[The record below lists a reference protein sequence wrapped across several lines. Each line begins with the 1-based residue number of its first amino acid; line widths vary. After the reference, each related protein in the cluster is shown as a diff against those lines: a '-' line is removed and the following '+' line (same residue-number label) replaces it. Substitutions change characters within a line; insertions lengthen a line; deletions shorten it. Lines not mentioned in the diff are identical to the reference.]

1 MFPMRLAAGL
11 PPLLSA
17 WNPLNPAYFTL
28 GLVVVLF
35 LLLAFTS
42 LAPDIILIAGVV
54 VLVVS
59 GLLGPS
65 DALAGLSNEG
75 MVTVAVLYIVGAG
88 VRETGGVDWIAK
100 SLFGRPKSLL
110 MAIVRL
116 VYPVMG
122 LSAFMNNTPLV
133 AMLLPAVGD
142 FAKSQRIAPSKLMIP
157 LSYAAILGG
166 TMTLIGTSTNIVVQG
181 MVQKEVNKQ
190 EAAVQQGAVIAPK
203 RRMQPLGM
211 FVVSW
216 VGVPAALIGGIYVV
230 FAARYL
236 LPDRRPALSTT
247 DDPKEYTV
255 EMQVEAG
262 SPLVGQTIES
272 AGLRHLPG
280 LFLAEID
287 RDGNAI
293 PAVSPREVL
302 RAGDQLLFVGV
313 VDSIVELQRIRGLV
327 PATEDVFHLKAPRPQ
342 RCLIEAVVSNTCP
355 LVGMTIR
362 DSRFRSHYNAV
373 VVAVARNGQRLHQ
386 KIGDVVLHAGDV
398 LLVEAHPSFADQQ
411 RTSRDFFLVSKVESS
426 TPPKHELALL
436 AVGIVA
442 AMVLVNSGPDLLKV
456 VGSVVPALLPI
467 AEALPKISVFM
478 AALLAAAAM
487 LLTRCVSIE
496 TARQSIDWEVL
507 LAIGASFAL
516 GVALDKSGAAQMI
529 ADVTNSLAGGNPW
542 IALAVIYFV
551 TVIVTELITNN
562 AAAALMFPF
571 ALATANQLGVSYLP
585 FVIAV
590 MMAASAGFA
599 TPIGYQ
605 TNLMVYG
612 PGGYRFSDYLKVGV
626 PLDILIGIVTIAI
639 APWAYPF

>member
-1 MFPMRLAAGL
+1 MFPNWLGL
-11 PPLLSA
+11 S
-17 WNPLNPAYFTL
+17 PAHFTL
-28 GLVVVLF
+28 GLVVALF

-42 LAPDIILIAGVV
+42 LAPDIILIGGAV
-54 VLVVS
+54 VLLVTGILS
-59 GLLGPS
+59 PG

-75 MVTVAVLYIVGAG
+75 VATVAVLYIVGAG

-100 SLFGRPKSLL
+100 SLFGRPKSLV

-116 VYPVMG
+116 VFPAMG

-166 TMTLIGTSTNIVVQG
+166 TMTLIGTSTNLVVQG
-181 MVQKEVNKQ
+181 MIINHPDLGPQH
-190 EAAVQQGAVIAPK
+190 
-203 RRMQPLGM
+203 RLGM
-211 FVVSW
+211 FAVAW
-216 VGVPAALIGGIYVV
+216 VGVPAALLGGIYVV

-255 EMQVEAG
+255 EMQVEAD
-262 SPLVGQTIES
+262 SPLVGQTIEN

-313 VDSIVELQRIRGLV
+313 VESIVELQRIRGLV

-386 KIGDVVLHAGDV
+386 KIGDIVLHAGDV

-411 RTSRDFFLVSKVESS
+411 RSSRDFFLVSKIDQS

-436 AVGIVA
+436 ALGILA
-442 AMVLVNSGPDLLKV
+442 AMVLVVSGRDVLAV
-456 VGSVVPALLPI
+456 IAGAFPALAGGLAWVPQFSI
-467 AEALPKISVFM
+467 FI

-487 LLTRCVSIE
+487 LMTRCVSLE
-496 TARQSIDWEVL
+496 TARKSIDWEVL
-507 LAIGASFAL
+507 LAIAASFAL
-516 GVALDKSGAAQMI
+516 GAALDKSGAAKMI
-529 ADVTNSLAGGNPW
+529 ADITRTLAGGHPW
-542 IALAVIYFV
+542 IALALIYFV
-551 TVIVTELITNN
+551 TLIVTELITNN

-585 FVIAV
+585 FVITV

-612 PGGYRFSDYLKVGV
+612 PGGYRFSDYLKVGI
-626 PLDILIGIVTIAI
+626 PLDILVGLITIAI